1 MLKRLVKKVVPQPLL
16 RKALDVATPALLRI
30 HADKVERLFRASAR
44 TPEWLESAML
54 EDLAR
59 RHPVT
64 GIQSYEP
71 SELQHR
77 GETKAAELVALSQAR
92 AGKAKRFL
100 EIGCHDG
107 MVCHELQGLGQQA
120 VGIDVN
126 SVAFDKRAVNQGVE
140 LLEMNAMELRFA
152 DDSFDFAF
160 SYDAFEHIPNPGKA
174 LEEAIRVVKKGGYI
188 YLSFGPL
195 YFSPLGAH
203 LMASINVPYCHMLFP
218 QSVIADFIDSKGLP
232 PVDFDC
238 VNKFSLQDFR
248 KLWRANAGRL
258 KKVIYEEN
266 RNYWSL
272 DMVKQFPS
280 CFRSKTSDFES
291 LIVSDI
297 RVLFKKVN

>member
-1 MLKRLVKKVVPQPLL
+1 MLKKFVKKVVPQPLL
-16 RKALDVATPALLRI
+16 SKALDIAAPALLRI
-30 HADKVERLFRASAR
+30 HADKIQRLFQASPQ
-44 TPEWLESAML
+44 TPEWLDREML
-54 EDLAR
+54 EELAR
-59 RHPVT
+59 RYPVT

-71 SELQHR
+71 SDVQQR
-77 GETKAAELVALSQAR
+77 GEAKARELVPFSR
-92 AGKAKRFL
+92 GGRAKRFL

-107 MVCHELQGLGQQA
+107 MVCSELQRLGQQA

-126 SVAFDKRAVNQGVE
+126 SEAFDKRAINQGVE
-140 LLEMNAMELRFA
+140 LFEMNAMELGFA

-174 LEEAIRVVKKGGYI
+174 LAEAIRVVKKGGHI

-218 QSVIADFIDSKGLP
+218 QPVIADFITSKGLL

-248 KLWRANAGRL
+248 NLWKDNASRL

-272 DMVKQFPS
+272 DMVKQYPS

-297 RVLFKKVN
+297 RVLFKKVD

>member
-16 RKALDVATPALLRI
+16 RKALEVATPALLRI
-30 HADKVERLFRASAR
+30 HADRAERLFRASAQ
-44 TPEWLESAML
+44 TPEWLDSGML

-64 GIQSYEP
+64 GIQSYAP
-71 SELQHR
+71 SDVQQR
-77 GETKAAELVALSQAR
+77 GETKAIELVALSQAR

-107 MVCHELQGLGQQA
+107 MVCTELQRLGQQA

-126 SVAFDKRAVNQGVE
+126 SEAFDKRAIMQGVE
-140 LLEMNAMELRFA
+140 LVEMNAMELGFA

-160 SYDAFEHIPNPGKA
+160 SYDAFEHIPNPGRA
-174 LEEAIRVVKKGGYI
+174 LDEAIRVVKKGGYI

-203 LMASINVPYCHMLFP
+203 WMASINVPYCHLLFP
-218 QSVIADFIDSKGLP
+218 QSMIADFIASKGLL

-238 VNKFSLQDFR
+238 VNKFSLEDFR
-248 KLWRANAGRL
+248 KLWREKAGRL

-272 DMVKQFPS
+272 DLVKQFPS